1 MADWEPVPERR
12 GRVIPGDEGEA
23 AMSEID
29 SSDGVAGGTAG
40 IIEHMTPGAG
50 PSSREYDGRE
60 PGDIEAARAGVDL
73 LFATIVRRLCPEE
86 ALLAPDRDRLLWNA
100 VEFLRSHV
108 GRLEARLSARL
119 KPRQPEQEEDRDPD
133 ARAEDDA
140 GDEEFLRA
148 EQAEGLQR
156 EVDVLRGALYHALM
170 RYGEVH
176 GHPWLV
182 RHDSLD
188 MQGSEQGLGAQ
199 IDAEAFLE
207 ARGAWQPAPD
217 TPTRVRE
224 TMEEQAEK
232 RARLRATAL
241 GREAPAPLEELEL
254 SGNDRNENTAA
265 SLAQMFQALSL
276 VYPDGTQLQDERAAG
291 AWRLVRLF
299 DATAEQTS
307 ADAMN
312 RMPDHPA
319 LQAGSDAGAVA
330 AFDEATLSFMRR
342 IELLARATDGAAAL
356 YLETTEEEWN
366 RRDPAMTAAGGPR
379 TPAHAGLTGDHY
391 AATHRAAQLG
401 HPSPLP
407 LDGPH
412 VVIAGGAELDPGTSR
427 ETVEAALERLHER
440 IPGMVLHYAA
450 RLQDPGGK
458 PRLQGVDPA
467 VRRWATARGIPLIP
481 HPPRWDDENGR
492 YDIHDRDNGWI
503 AMKPDLVLDFGGGNA
518 HRRFLALAE
527 GNGIEFRSVRAR
539 SPSPAEETAVR
550 SAAPDGSDP
559 AGAPAPP
566 DAEPRWLGLAINAQR
581 LFQAG
586 QDGWLHPRP
595 GAGLLLGHES
605 FVAEDHS
612 ATSESIPV
620 RLTFDPGLIPFDESW
635 RDLEPGALSTREGAD
650 VRTVRWRAP
659 LPMSAVTKIEVASRE
674 HKAELVAAAG
684 RLSEFVP
691 PAIEIEVSHAPV
703 NPPTA
708 RMPDAHQVRSLEL
721 PEQVNAVQGAMA
733 MAAWAAPD
741 TEPWTGLL
749 DRAFDGDAAAAAAG
763 AADLGAPWLE
773 FPWLSRADAAP
784 PSDDE
789 ARLWRAAVAC
799 MLWDRD
805 SDSTAPAELAARI
818 ADAASR
824 DAPNPTAGAW
834 LDRTL
839 RLLAYEDRLSSG
851 ETLQNGPGLAI
862 QLALLRPGPVSFG
875 TWSASLPDLPPAVRC
890 AGAALCGWQRGYR
903 LLPGSMRGTPE
914 FQKSLPV
921 RALAASRSDG
931 IPLPSP
937 TAGVAPARN
946 IPTDRPAGEGRQE
959 PGTRTGPAA
968 QPASRSYDPGEAC
981 VFRSTRGR
989 WGIFNNFTR
998 LPGPISA
1005 ADLDFETSEHLYQAS
1020 KFRQSPDVQAR
1031 IAGART
1037 ARDATKIGRDTANDP
1052 DADWDGRR
1060 IDAMRWAIRMKRE
1073 AHPDPVDAAL
1083 EKTGDRMIVEAS
1095 KSDSFWG
1102 ARPEGD
1108 KLVGQNVLG
1117 RLWMELRQQIRD
1129 GDERARSS
1137 AWTDPLTPEPLSAGA
1152 ATRTVEAKVSEGQ
1165 AERSPA
1171 DTEPRTLRWA
1181 GIGARK
1187 TPGPVLA
1194 DMTALARQMAGA
1206 GFHLA
1211 SGGAEGADAA
1221 FAAGTP
1227 VGQRTLWLPWRGYND
1242 LAGPDCRTL
1251 SRERMRECLAIAE
1264 EHHPAW
1270 HRCTEG
1276 AKKMH
1281 ARNAAILLGPDLDRP
1296 ADAIVC
1302 WTEDGKVEGGTGEA
1316 LRIAASRNIPVLNL
1330 ATMDMQT
1337 AWTKL
1342 QQLQQAP
1349 VSRQDRTAAQV
1360 HSPGPVRER
1369 TSTAEDDRRQRRD
1382 LRKDRALSRVRG
1394 MLRDFDIAMLPRD
1407 ALAELHDTREA
1418 DRATDERLH
1427 ALTPDQLESGLDRLR
1442 EQIDGLREDMPASG
1456 AATPEGREAAMR
1468 IAAMEA
1474 AADRFHAVLAD
1485 RTLADMRE
1493 EHGPDTGEAAAEAQ
1507 KRALAV
1513 MVSVWRLAREGPLA
1527 TESNRLVSK
1536 AASLFAAQHRWVDDI
1551 LAAETRERSGL
1562 GLDHA
1567 PGSAEETAALA
1578 RGAAD
1583 TGEAG
1588 EAYAYMRTEAEREE
1602 KDAAYRALGVR
1613 ARRLDLMA
1621 RTASTF
1627 SEAVRIDMRRGFKE
1641 RDRLRTQHLDGA
1653 ETPDAVRGR
1662 EKELRAA
1669 HGQLIGDAFDHL
1681 EAASPVDHVSGEDRN
1696 KLLSRFAGVFRE
1708 LTRELDASV
1717 ADTARTGKNADGF
1730 RRRQAAAKYMRELAG
1745 HAEQDLAT
1753 RTNRQAHVWTPRE
1766 TQNAGEWLME
1776 RLRRARDRRRAES
1789 LAPEGR
1795 HLAIVGGRALGDEH
1809 AQRIAQQLNHERARN
1824 PETPLV
1830 LHCIDRE
1837 GAGLHA
1843 AKWAAMHGVACV
1855 THRPKRYSASQ
1866 LRKRDSLLL
1875 GVPPDTLWN
1884 FGADP
1889 DRDRAAHMLLES
1901 ARKAEHPI
1909 EIRDMESEPDGLF
1922 TSETVIDPP
1931 LAVDREFKRIYEA
1944 WNEAEKDAG
1953 DGALIYRPGIEELRP
1968 DIDRIL
1974 ATPHLTGNER
1984 SFLTNFKALL
1994 DSESRLRGEI
2004 DSAVVRGREQLAQYE
2019 ALMEQR
2025 GPHVEG
2031 TVLFD
2036 TDPDYR
2042 KWELRATQIVRTF
2055 ENWFDLD
2062 DAGHRD
2068 HIDRRRLDLTDIAA
2082 ELRAIRKTARSAELP
2097 PHRIEIPLVDGPGP
2111 VDQRLDP
2118 KHYAGLMGRAL
2129 LPEDERDPAAVAEL
2143 ARWSRAWPK
2152 ESLGLFRLY
2161 VDDAAQARQKVS
2173 THRLAFGLPPALAAG
2188 MSHISEEIWARE
2200 GAAIGQR
2207 QQMRERGM
2215 GMSA

>member
-1 MADWEPVPERR
+1 
-12 GRVIPGDEGEA
+12 
-23 AMSEID
+23 MSDID
-29 SSDGVAGGTAG
+29 GSDGIAAGTAG
-40 IIEHMTPGAG
+40 IIDHLTPGAR

-60 PGDIEAARAGVDL
+60 PGDIEAARVGVDL
-73 LFATIVRRLCPEE
+73 LFASIVRRLCPEE
-86 ALLAPDRDRLLWNA
+86 ALLAPDRGRLLWNA
-100 VEFLRSHV
+100 VEYLRSHV
-108 GRLEARLSARL
+108 GRLEARLAGRL
-119 KPRQPEQEEDRDPD
+119 TPRQQEREEDRGPD
-133 ARAEDDA
+133 ARADDDA

-148 EQAEGLQR
+148 DQAEGIQHQI
-156 EVDVLRGALYHALM
+156 DVLRGALYHALT
-170 RYGEVH
+170 RYGEVVER
-176 GHPWLV
+176 PWLV
-182 RHDSLD
+182 RHGSLD

-217 TPTRVRE
+217 ALTRVRE
-224 TMEEQAEK
+224 AMEEQAEK
-232 RARLRATAL
+232 RAKLRAAAL
-241 GREAPAPLEELEL
+241 GHEAPAPLAELEL
-254 SGNDRNENTAA
+254 AGNDGGEDTAVA
-265 SLAQMFQALSL
+265 LAGMFRALSL

-307 ADAMN
+307 AEAMN

-319 LQAGSDAGAVA
+319 LQAGGDAGAVA
-330 AFDEATLSFMRR
+330 AFDEETLSFVRR
-342 IELLARATDGAAAL
+342 TELLARATDGAAAL

-366 RRDPAMTAAGGPR
+366 RQDPAMTAAGGPR
-379 TPAHAGLTGDHY
+379 TPAHAGLTGEHY

-412 VVIAGGAELDPGTSR
+412 VVIAGGAELDPDTSR

-450 RLQDPGGK
+450 RLQDGGGK
-458 PRLQGVDPA
+458 SRLQGVDPA
-467 VRRWATARGIPLIP
+467 VRRWAAARRIPLIP
-481 HPPRWDDENGR
+481 HPASWDAENGR
-492 YDIHDRDNGWI
+492 YDIHGRDDGWI
-503 AMKPDLVLDFGGGNA
+503 AMKPDLILDFGGGNA
-518 HRRFLALAE
+518 HRRFLALARE
-527 GNGIEFRSVRAR
+527 RGIEFRSVRAR
-539 SPSPAEETAVR
+539 SPSQAEETAIR
-550 SAAPDGSDP
+550 SAAPDGSEP
-559 AGAPAPP
+559 ADAPEPAN
-566 DAEPRWLGLAINAQR
+566 AEARWLGLATNAER

-605 FVAEDHS
+605 FVAEGRS
-612 ATSESIPV
+612 AASGSIPV

-635 RDLEPGALSTREGAD
+635 RDLEQGADTTREGAD

-674 HKAELVAAAG
+674 HKAELVAAAH
-684 RLSEFVP
+684 RLSEFVL

-703 NPPTA
+703 NPPTD
-708 RMPDAHQVRSLEL
+708 RMPDAHQVPSLEL
-721 PEQVNAVQGAMA
+721 PEQINAIQGAMA

-749 DRAFDGDAAAAAAG
+749 DLAFDGDAAAAAAG
-763 AADLGAPWLE
+763 AADLGASWLE
-773 FPWLSRADAAP
+773 FPWLSRTDAAP

-805 SDSTAPAELAARI
+805 SDSAAPSELAARI

-834 LDRTL
+834 LDRTF
-839 RLLAYEDRLSSG
+839 RLLAHEDRLSSG
-851 ETLQNGPGLAI
+851 EALQNGPGLAI
-862 QLALLRPGPVSFG
+862 QLALLRPGPVPFS
-875 TWSASLPDLPPAVRC
+875 TWNTSLPDLPPAVRC

-903 LLPGSMRGTPE
+903 LLPGTMRGTPE
-914 FQKSLPV
+914 FQKSLPA
-921 RALAASRSDG
+921 RALAASRSDAG
-931 IPLPSP
+931 PLQPSADAGSRPPDVRRDPAAAIDPDLHAFFMNSASASHNTHADLAFSYRDLWRDADGQLHLLAYLEAFEDFREDVRYARDNPDPEADAAYDEKLASLASTLRELDDRRARVSDFVIEVSRNHSHLEALTAEAAQDGQSLSDHPGFSVWRDAGRQTLDALEQLRASPDMRPHIDFVLAIDDDDTTSKLEAIAGSVPASPAETAAANTRDRTAPLP
-937 TAGVAPARN
+937 
-946 IPTDRPAGEGRQE
+946 
-959 PGTRTGPAA
+959 A
-968 QPASRSYDPGEAC
+968 QRHGDVPAS
-981 VFRSTRGR
+981 
-989 WGIFNNFTR
+989 
-998 LPGPISA
+998 A
-1005 ADLDFETSEHLYQAS
+1005 A
-1020 KFRQSPDVQAR
+1020 AR
-1031 IAGART
+1031 
-1037 ARDATKIGRDTANDP
+1037 AN
-1052 DADWDGRR
+1052 AN
-1060 IDAMRWAIRMKRE
+1060 
-1073 AHPDPVDAAL
+1073 L
-1083 EKTGDRMIVEAS
+1083 
-1095 KSDSFWG
+1095 
-1102 ARPEGD
+1102 
-1108 KLVGQNVLG
+1108 
-1117 RLWMELRQQIRD
+1117 
-1129 GDERARSS
+1129 ARS
-1137 AWTDPLTPEPLSAGA
+1137 E
-1152 ATRTVEAKVSEGQ
+1152 TRSVESNQVE
-1165 AERSPA
+1165 ESPA
-1171 DTEPRTLRWA
+1171 NTEPRIFRWA
-1181 GIGARK
+1181 GIGSRQ
-1187 TPGPVLA
+1187 TPDPVLA
-1194 DMTALARQMAGA
+1194 DMTALARRMADA
-1206 GFHLA
+1206 GWHLS
-1211 SGGAEGADAA
+1211 SGGARGADSA

-1227 VGQRTLWLPWRGYND
+1227 VERRTIWLPKPRHNG
-1242 LAGPDCRTL
+1242 LTGPDCHVLTPE
-1251 SRERMRECLAIAE
+1251 REQECMKIAGE
-1264 EHHPAW
+1264 LHPWWHEKDEHV
-1270 HRCTEG
+1270 R
-1276 AKKMH
+1276 KLH
-1281 ARNAAILLGPDLDRP
+1281 ARNVAILLGPDLDRP
-1296 ADAIVC
+1296 VDAVVC
-1302 WTEDGKVEGGTGEA
+1302 WTEGGRLRGGTAMGI
-1316 LRIAASRNIPVLNL
+1316 RIAREWGIPVLNL
-1330 ATMDMQT
+1330 GSMTMEV
-1337 AWTKL
+1337 AWEKL
-1342 QQLQQAP
+1342 QQLQQGP
-1349 VSRQDRTAAQV
+1349 VSRQQQERRPDPAQTRT
-1360 HSPGPVRER
+1360 RER
-1369 TSTAEDDRRQRRD
+1369 TPAADDDKRRRRD
-1382 LRKDRALSRVRG
+1382 LRRDRALSRVRG

-1427 ALTPDQLESGLDRLR
+1427 ALTPDQLESGLDRLQG
-1442 EQIDGLREDMPASG
+1442 QIDGLREEMPAGG

-1485 RTLADMRE
+1485 KTLADMRE
-1493 EHGPDTGEAAAEAQ
+1493 EHGPDTGTDAAEAQ

-1562 GLDHA
+1562 GLAHA
-1567 PGSAEETAALA
+1567 PGSPEETAALA

-1583 TGEAG
+1583 TPEAG
-1588 EAYAYMRTEAEREE
+1588 DAYEYMRTDAETRE
-1602 KDAAYRALGVR
+1602 KDDAYLALGVR

-1627 SEAVRIDMRRGFKE
+1627 SEAVRIDMRREFKE

-1662 EKELRAA
+1662 EQELRAA
-1669 HGQLIGDAFDHL
+1669 HGQLIDDALGHL
-1681 EAASPVDHVSGEDRN
+1681 EAASPVDHVSGEDRE

-1708 LTRELDASV
+1708 LARELTASV
-1717 ADTARTGKNADGF
+1717 QRTVNKGKNAEGF
-1730 RRRQAAAKYMRELAG
+1730 RHRQAAANYMGELAN
-1745 HAEQDLAT
+1745 HADRRLAT
-1753 RTNRQAHVWTPRE
+1753 KTNRQANVWTPSE

-1809 AQRIAQQLNHERARN
+1809 AQRIAQELNHERARN

-1843 AKWAAMHGVACV
+1843 AKWAAMHGVPCV

-1866 LRKRDSLLL
+1866 LRKRDALLL

-1889 DRDRAAHMLLES
+1889 DRDRAAHMLLDS

-1909 EIRDMESEPDGLF
+1909 EIRDMDSEPDGLLV
-1922 TSETVIDPP
+1922 SEAVIDPP
-1931 LAVDREFKRIYEA
+1931 LAVDREFKRIYET
-1944 WNEAEKDAG
+1944 WKEAAKDAG
-1953 DGALIYRPGIEELRP
+1953 DGVLIYRPGIEELRP

-2004 DSAVVRGREQLAQYE
+2004 DTAVVRGREQLAQYE

-2055 ENWFDLD
+2055 ENWFGID
-2062 DAGHRD
+2062 DAGHRE

-2097 PHRIEIPLVDGPGP
+2097 PHRIEIPLIDGPGP

-2118 KHYAGLMGRAL
+2118 EHYAGLMGRAL
-2129 LPEDERDPAAVAEL
+2129 VPEDERDPAVVAEL

-2152 ESLGLFRLY
+2152 ETLALFRLY
-2161 VDDAAQARQKVS
+2161 VDDAVQAKQKVS
-2173 THRLAFGLPPALAAG
+2173 THRLASGLPPALAAG

-2200 GAAIGQR
+2200 AVAIGER